1 MEQQGKQISSQMRIG
16 IHARDS
22 SDIGA
27 SDLHSYPVE
36 DVAET
41 RVLRSRHVQQHRVLN
56 SHHSSIE
63 RARRS
68 TWRGVPRVFFFL
80 PLIPD
85 RPVNEIDAA
94 SAGQVN
100 YAELLPPGSP
110 QGPLTVDR

>member
-1 MEQQGKQISSQMRIG
+1 MRIG

-68 TWRGVPRVFFFL
+68 TLARRSSRLLLSPLNPRS
-80 PLIPD
+80 
-85 RPVNEIDAA
+85 A
-94 SAGQVN
+94 S
-100 YAELLPPGSP
+100 
-110 QGPLTVDR
+110 

>member
-1 MEQQGKQISSQMRIG
+1 MWKQISSPMRVD

-80 PLIPD
+80 LLIPD

-94 SAGQVN
+94 DAGQVN
-100 YAELLPPGSP
+100 YAELPP
-110 QGPLTVDR
+110 QDLLKVR